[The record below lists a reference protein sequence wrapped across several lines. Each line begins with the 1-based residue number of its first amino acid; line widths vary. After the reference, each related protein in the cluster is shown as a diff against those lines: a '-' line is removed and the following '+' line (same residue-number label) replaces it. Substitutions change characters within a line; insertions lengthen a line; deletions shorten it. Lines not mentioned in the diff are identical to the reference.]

1 MHNTLFIAVCIA
13 RQMSGFAIFENS
25 EKVHAAEF
33 VSYKLRKFLFVR
45 LPPFLIKQANFFPIC
60 FPMPHCSVIS
70 FPTTM
75 ATHAKGERV
84 FRGIGVS
91 AGVCRGKILI
101 LQRAR
106 RVIVRREIAD
116 DSVAP
121 EVGRFEKALAQ
132 TRKQISD
139 VQRQVIEKMGA
150 KEADI
155 FEAHL
160 LMLEDRMLV
169 DEVIRMIREQK
180 TSADYAFHEVSERY
194 VSALDAIEDE
204 YLRERAG
211 DMRDL
216 TVRVLDNLLEA
227 KSEFDLRHLTE
238 PCILI
243 SHDLSPSM
251 TAQLDKKLVLGFATD
266 IGGHT
271 SHTAIMARSLGIPAV
286 VGVQNISS
294 ELENGDYALLDGYNG
309 NVIVNPTDQSLFEY
323 GQLAKI
329 KASLEEKLQ
338 EIRMQPTITLDGK
351 SITLSANI
359 ENQND
364 IEDVVAGGA
373 DGVGL
378 FRTEFLYI
386 SRATLPTEEE
396 QYKVY
401 QKVAAALKPQ
411 PVIIRTLDLGGDK
424 FASHLQIAREMNPF
438 LGWRAIRF
446 CLAQPDLFRAQIRA
460 ILRASAEG
468 NIKMMYPMISGLDE
482 LNQANALV
490 EKCKGEL
497 RTEKIPFDEKMDIG
511 AMIEIPSAALIA
523 DTLAS
528 RVNFFS
534 IGTNDLIQYTLAADR
549 TNERVSHLYEPTHP
563 AIIRLIKT
571 TVDAAHKQGIW
582 TGVCGEIAGDPVL
595 APLLIG
601 LGVDK
606 LSAAP
611 TLIASVKYIIRRLK
625 LSEAQSL
632 AEFAFKCES
641 PSEILDHCQRLA
653 RNTAPSLFERES

>member
-1 MHNTLFIAVCIA
+1 
-13 RQMSGFAIFENS
+13 
-25 EKVHAAEF
+25 
-33 VSYKLRKFLFVR
+33 
-45 LPPFLIKQANFFPIC
+45 
-60 FPMPHCSVIS
+60 
-70 FPTTM
+70 M
-75 ATHAKGERV
+75 ATHEKGERV

-91 AGVCRGKILI
+91 AGVCRGKVLV
-101 LQRAR
+101 LYRAR
-106 RVIVRREIAD
+106 RVITRREITED
-116 DSVAP
+116 DVVS
-121 EVGRFEKALAQ
+121 EVTRFEKALSQ
-132 TRKQISD
+132 TRRQISD
-139 VQRQVIEKMGA
+139 IQHQVIEKMGA
-150 KEADI
+150 KEGDI

-180 TSADYAFHEVSERY
+180 TSAEQAFHQTSERY
-194 VSALDAIEDE
+194 VEALAAIEDE

-216 TVRVLDNLLEA
+216 TVRVLDNLLDA
-227 KSEFDLRHLTE
+227 KSEFDLRHLKE
-238 PCILI
+238 PCILV

-251 TAQLDKKLVLGFATD
+251 TAQLDKKFVLGFATD
-266 IGGHT
+266 IGGQT

-286 VGVQNISS
+286 VGLQNISN

-309 NVIVNPTDQSLFEY
+309 NVIINPTDQSLFEY

-338 EIRMQPTITLDGK
+338 EIKMQPAVTLDGK
-351 SITLSANI
+351 SIPLSANI
-359 ENQND
+359 EDEND
-364 IEDVVAGGA
+364 VEAVRAGGA
-373 DGVGL
+373 EGVGL
-378 FRTEFLYI
+378 FRTEFI
-386 SRATLPTEEE
+386 FINRPTLPTEEE
-396 QYKVY
+396 QFKVY
-401 QKVAAALKPQ
+401 QQVAAALKPS
-411 PVIIRTLDLGGDK
+411 PVVVRTLDLGGDK
-424 FASHLQIAREMNPF
+424 FSSHLQIAKEMNPF

-446 CLAQPDLFRAQIRA
+446 CLAQPELFRSQLRA

-468 NIKMMYPMISGLDE
+468 NVKMMYPMISGLDE

-490 EKCKGEL
+490 EKCKEEL
-497 RTEKIPFDEKMDIG
+497 RAEKIPFDEKMEIG

-523 DTLAS
+523 DTLAQ

-534 IGTNDLIQYTLAADR
+534 IGSNDLIQYTLAADR
-549 TNERVSHLYEPTHP
+549 TNDKVSHLYEPTHP
-563 AIIRLIKT
+563 AIIRLIKA
-571 TVDAAHKQGIW
+571 TVDAAHKRGIW

-611 TLIASVKYIIRRLK
+611 ALVAPVKYIIRRLK

-632 AEFAFKCES
+632 SEFACQCES
-641 PSEILDHCQRLA
+641 PSEILARCQQLA
-653 RNTAPSLFERES
+653 RDTAPSLFDRES